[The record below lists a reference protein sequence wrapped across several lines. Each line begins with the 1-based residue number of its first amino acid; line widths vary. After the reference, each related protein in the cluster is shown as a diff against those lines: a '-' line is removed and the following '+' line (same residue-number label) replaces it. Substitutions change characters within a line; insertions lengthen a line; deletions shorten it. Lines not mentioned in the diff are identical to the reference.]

1 LLTKRYIAIPL
12 LAAGLVALLAAQ
24 RESSSLAD
32 GQYLANGL
40 LPPVA
45 TPNDNPQTDAKIRLG
60 KQLYFDG
67 RLSSDGTISC
77 ASCHRPDAAW
87 ADTTP
92 VSEGVA
98 HQKGARNSPSI
109 INTVYVI
116 PQFWDG
122 RAMHLE
128 KQAVGPVQNP
138 IEMDL
143 TIAQLECRLHLI
155 PCYVEQFQTVF
166 GAMPTIENMA
176 MAIAAF
182 ERTIIVNDSQYDKY
196 LSGDKYAMSK
206 SALRGMRIFN
216 GKGHC
221 VTCHSGP
228 AFSDSRFHNLGI
240 GYVNGCFKDVGR
252 FAVTKIKSDTGAFLT
267 PKLRNVAK
275 TAPYL
280 HDGSEPNLAA
290 LIDLYDR
297 GGVANPYLDRAM
309 LPLRLTSQEKIDLIA
324 FIESLTG
331 TNPVVV
337 VPALPNPE
345 LTAQALEDMMIG
357 GDK

>member
-1 LLTKRYIAIPL
+1 
-12 LAAGLVALLAAQ
+12 
-24 RESSSLAD
+24 
-32 GQYLANGL
+32 
-40 LPPVA
+40 
-45 TPNDNPQTDAKIRLG
+45 
-60 KQLYFDG
+60 
-67 RLSSDGTISC
+67 
-77 ASCHRPDAAW
+77 
-87 ADTTP
+87 
-92 VSEGVA
+92 
-98 HQKGARNSPSI
+98 
-109 INTVYVI
+109 
-116 PQFWDG
+116 
-122 RAMHLE
+122 
-128 KQAVGPVQNP
+128 
-138 IEMDL
+138 
-143 TIAQLECRLHLI
+143 
-155 PCYVEQFQTVF
+155 
-166 GAMPTIENMA
+166 
-176 MAIAAF
+176 
-182 ERTIIVNDSQYDKY
+182 
-196 LSGDKYAMSK
+196 MSK